1 MRYFPQLLSGAMA
14 QYPLLKRRVCRTI
27 TSATAEARL
36 LKLSDPSWSRLE
48 WEMTFQS
55 LTTGERAE
63 LAAFHRAAEGCLGE
77 FTFLDPTENLL
88 TWSGDPSQTLWTKE
102 PFLSLVGSVA
112 DPDGGAEA
120 YRVTNGGAPPQTLQQ
135 TIEGPGWFQ
144 YCFSLYARSQ
154 SPGVL
159 GVYRSTGGNEAG
171 AAYTVGPAWRRLA
184 HAGRSQVTAES
195 VAFGIRLSP
204 GSTVEVYGM
213 QVEAQ
218 LAPSAYRKTM
228 SRSGVHEK
236 ARFDNDV
243 LTLVSDGPEQHSCK
257 VRIVAPLIG

>member
-1 MRYFPQLLSGAMA
+1 MLYFPQLLSGATA

-27 TSATAEARL
+27 ASVTAEARM
-36 LKLSDPSWSRLE
+36 LKLLDPGWSRLE
-48 WEMTFQS
+48 WEMSLQA
-55 LTTGERAE
+55 LTTAERAE
-63 LAAFHRAAEGCLGE
+63 LAAFHRAADGCLEE

-88 TWSGDPSQTLWTKE
+88 AWSGDPGQTLWTKE
-102 PFLSLVGSVA
+102 PFLSLASGVA

-120 YRVTNGGAPPQTLQQ
+120 CSVTNGGALAQTLQQ
-135 TIEGPGWFQ
+135 TIEAPGWFH

-154 SPGVL
+154 GSGVL

-171 AAYTVGPAWRRLA
+171 AACSVGSAWKRLT
-184 HAGRSQVTAES
+184 HAGRSQGTAES
-195 VAFGIRLSP
+195 VTFGIRLSP
-204 GSTVEVYGM
+204 GTSVEVHGM

-228 SRSGVHEK
+228 SRSGVHAK

-257 VRIVAPLIG
+257 VRIVAPLID